1 MVHLVDLREEK
12 DTRGDQIEGP
22 KGRVEED
29 NGKRRW
35 NRKGL
40 GKEKNRP

>member
-22 KGRVEED
+22 KGRVEEET
-29 NGKRRW
+29 GSGGGIERVW
-35 NRKGL
+35 